1 MVERITIDSS
11 VIVAA
16 LLEKEK
22 KHQECKSLLEKVK
35 NGKIYRHR
43 AVYRFS

>member
-1 MVERITIDSS
+1 MVNRITIDSS

-22 KHQECKSLLEKVK
+22 KHKECKSLLERCESSLALLKM
-35 NGKIYRHR
+35 RR
-43 AVYRFS
+43 E